1 MAGRRA
7 SSLAVRWLAL
17 LALALGLAA
26 TARAEDE
33 RQPIQV
39 APGVYMLRGA
49 PGEAS
54 PANGGRVGNAGF
66 IVGPRG
72 VVVIDTGSSWREGRA
87 LLAAIART
95 TDRPVRLAV
104 LTHARQE
111 FVFGAA
117 AFRERGIPIAM
128 ERRAAALMAARCDGC
143 LRTLRGLLGEEAM
156 RGTALLEPDA
166 PFDDTRALDAL
177 IGRPVRLI
185 AFGHSSGPGD
195 TAVLDVRSG
204 TLFAGGLLD
213 AQRIPDV
220 QDADLAGWQRALAA
234 LHELRLTTVVPG
246 HGPAMPAS
254 HLYTVERY
262 LVQLQRR
269 VQELLRANAALSQVP
284 QAAQLPEFA
293 GWDGYDT
300 IHRRNA
306 SILFLRREREQF
318 ER

>member
-7 SSLAVRWLAL
+7 PSLAARWFAL

-26 TARAEDE
+26 AARAEEE

-49 PGEAS
+49 PGEPS
-54 PANGGRVGNAGF
+54 PANGGRVGNTGF

-104 LTHARQE
+104 LTQARQE
-111 FVFGAA
+111 FVFGAT

-143 LRTLRGLLGEEAM
+143 LR
-156 RGTALLEPDA
+156 EPDA

-269 VQELLRANAALSQVP
+269 VQELLRGNAALSQVA
-284 QAAQLPEFA
+284 QAASLPEFA